1 MTDWRMFDAKANNGE
16 QMALIAQLLMIVA
29 SAVPGVL
36 LAWTLVSL
44 TSLDGLPKAFATVV
58 LAMVFA
64 VALFAGIVALGKAL
78 KILK

>member
-1 MTDWRMFDAKANNGE
+1 MTDWRFFDAKANSGKE
-16 QMALIAQLLMIVA
+16 MTLIAQLLMIVA

-44 TSLDGLPKAFATVV
+44 TPLEGLPKAFATVV
-58 LAMVFA
+58 LSMAFA
-64 VALFAGIVALGKAL
+64 VALFAGIVAMGKAL